1 MPRRGHA
8 RTVRVTETGRKTT
21 AMFRIVLRQGGTESS
36 ESHEGPDYAARERAI
51 DWCRGW
57 EVRTQVSVLAA
68 DGSPVFVAANND
80 RDYGNV
86 SSAGIPS
93 RLVK

>member
-1 MPRRGHA
+1 
-8 RTVRVTETGRKTT
+8 
-21 AMFRIVLRQGGTESS
+21 MFKIEFRQGGTFSS

-57 EVRTQVSVLAA
+57 EVRTQVSVLAG
-68 DGSPVFVAANND
+68 DGCPVFVAANNA
-80 RDYGNV
+80 RDCGNA
-86 SSAGIPS
+86 SSAGVPS